1 MKLGKDDDSSHEDQK
16 LTLHTITN
24 MAIVI
29 LEIILNHHFTSK
41 TWHTAHSAASL
52 LYCYLY

>member
-1 MKLGKDDDSSHEDQK
+1 MKLGNDDDSSHEDQK

-41 TWHTAHSAASL
+41 T
-52 LYCYLY
+52 